1 MMDYKF
7 IENARLRRL
16 MQKARH
22 KRKVLDNPNR
32 IPEHKNAKITQKYK
46 NVIPIPSKKKNLR
59 KKQKSKLS
67 FLKTYVELKIQ
78 ERKEFLEGEMTS
90 LREERKLI
98 RPKSMEK
105 RRLKSPPI
113 KDLAVATKQLSS
125 MIRTGLPLL
134 DSLNI
139 ISDTAENPTIQYSF
153 KEIALGIS
161 KGSTMSEMLDKY
173 PEVFNEMYRA
183 LVNAGETAGLLP
195 TTLDRQ
201 AKLLESLAKI
211 KGQIKSALAYPSA
224 IAILTLVIVF
234 IMMIFVIPIFV
245 DIYDQSGAPLPGITQ
260 FLIDLSDQLRSIEF
274 YFKAIPSGIAI
285 YLFSKYLSTR
295 SSFIWWYDKTLLQ
308 LPITK
313 DLVTKSCLANFSRTL
328 SSLNSAGVPI
338 LESLTIAKK
347 TLKNKIF
354 SRIIE
359 NAYRDIQSGNPMH
372 KAFDKESVI
381 PIMFTSMFRIGEET
395 GELSEMITKLA
406 DFYEDEVSSSV
417 KSLTSIMEPLM
428 IIFVAVFVGI
438 ILIAMYLPMFSMM
451 STVG

>member
-1 MMDYKF
+1 
-7 IENARLRRL
+7 

-22 KRKVLDNPNR
+22 KRKVLNNPNR

-46 NVIPIPSKKKNLR
+46 NVIPIPPKNQNLR
-59 KKQKSKLS
+59 KKEKNKLS
-67 FLKTYVELKIQ
+67 ILKTYVELKIQ
-78 ERKEFLEGEMTS
+78 ERKEFMEGEMTP
-90 LREERKLI
+90 LREKRKSLKP
-98 RPKSMEK
+98 RSMEG

-134 DSLNI
+134 ESLKI
-139 ISDTAENPTIQYSF
+139 ISDTSENPTIRY
-153 KEIALGIS
+153 A
-161 KGSTMSEMLDKY
+161 
-173 PEVFNEMYRA
+173 FNE
-183 LVNAGETAGLLP
+183 
-195 TTLDRQ
+195 
-201 AKLLESLAKI
+201 
-211 KGQIKSALAYPSA
+211 
-224 IAILTLVIVF
+224 
-234 IMMIFVIPIFV
+234 
-245 DIYDQSGAPLPGITQ
+245 
-260 FLIDLSDQLRSIEF
+260 IDLSDQLRSIEF
-274 YFKAIPSGIAI
+274 YFKAIPSGIAF
-285 YLFSKYLSTR
+285 YLFYKYLSSR
-295 SSFIWWYDKTLLQ
+295 SAVLWWYDRTLLK

-338 LESLTIAKK
+338 LEALTIAKK
-347 TLKNKIF
+347 TLKNRIF
-354 SRIIE
+354 TRIIE
-359 NAYRDIQSGNPMH
+359 TAYIDIQAGNPMH

-428 IIFVAVFVGI
+428 IIFVAIFVGI

>member
-1 MMDYKF
+1 
-7 IENARLRRL
+7 
-16 MQKARH
+16 
-22 KRKVLDNPNR
+22 
-32 IPEHKNAKITQKYK
+32 
-46 NVIPIPSKKKNLR
+46 
-59 KKQKSKLS
+59 
-67 FLKTYVELKIQ
+67 
-78 ERKEFLEGEMTS
+78 MTS
-90 LREERKLI
+90 LREKRKLI
-98 RPKSMEK
+98 RPKSMGK

-211 KGQIKSALAYPSA
+211 KGQIKSAVLAYPSA

-260 FLIDLSDQLRSIEF
+260 FLIDLSDQIRSIQF

-285 YLFSKYLSTR
+285 YLLYKYLSSR
-295 SSFIWWYDKTLLQ
+295 SAFIWWYRQNIYFNYRLQKTWSQ
-308 LPITK
+308 N
-313 DLVTKSCLANFSRTL
+313 LVWL
-328 SSLNSAGVPI
+328 
-338 LESLTIAKK
+338 
-347 TLKNKIF
+347 IF
-354 SRIIE
+354 QE
-359 NAYRDIQSGNPMH
+359 H
-372 KAFDKESVI
+372 
-381 PIMFTSMFRIGEET
+381 
-395 GELSEMITKLA
+395 
-406 DFYEDEVSSSV
+406 
-417 KSLTSIMEPLM
+417 
-428 IIFVAVFVGI
+428 
-438 ILIAMYLPMFSMM
+438 YLH
-451 STVG
+451 

>member
-1 MMDYKF
+1 
-7 IENARLRRL
+7 
-16 MQKARH
+16 
-22 KRKVLDNPNR
+22 
-32 IPEHKNAKITQKYK
+32 
-46 NVIPIPSKKKNLR
+46 
-59 KKQKSKLS
+59 
-67 FLKTYVELKIQ
+67 
-78 ERKEFLEGEMTS
+78 MTS
-90 LREERKLI
+90 LREKRKLI
-98 RPKSMEK
+98 RSKSMGK

-134 DSLNI
+134 DS
-139 ISDTAENPTIQYSF
+139 QYYFRHRRKPNDSILF

-260 FLIDLSDQLRSIEF
+260 FLIDLSDQIRSIQF
-274 YFKAIPSGIAI
+274 YYKAIPSGIAI
-285 YLFSKYLSTR
+285 YLFSKYLSGR
-295 SSFIWWYDKTLLQ
+295 SAFIWWYDKTLLQ

-338 LESLTIAKK
+338 LEALTIAKK
-347 TLKNKIF
+347 LSKNKIF
-354 SRIIE
+354 NRIIE
-359 NAYRDIQSGNPMH
+359 NAYTDIQAGNPMH

-381 PIMFTSMFRIGEET
+381 PIMFTSMFRIEKKQVN
-395 GELSEMITKLA
+395 L
-406 DFYEDEVSSSV
+406 VR
-417 KSLTSIMEPLM
+417 
-428 IIFVAVFVGI
+428 
-438 ILIAMYLPMFSMM
+438 
-451 STVG
+451 

>member
-1 MMDYKF
+1 MDYKF
-7 IENARLRRL
+7 IENVKLRQL
-16 MQKARH
+16 MRKARY

-32 IPEHKNAKITQKYK
+32 PPKHEQAKIQQKYK
-46 NVIPIPSKKKNLR
+46 NVIPVPSRNKKAR
-59 KKQKSKLS
+59 KQQKSKIS

-78 ERKEFLEGEMTS
+78 ERKEFIEGDMPALKE
-90 LREERKLI
+90 RRKLI
-98 RPKSMEK
+98 KPKSMQG
-105 RRLKSPPI
+105 RRLKKPPM

-139 ISDTAENPTIQYSF
+139 ISDTSENTTIRYAF
-153 KEIALGIS
+153 KEIGLGIS
-161 KGSTMSEMLDKY
+161 KGATMSEMLDKY

-183 LVNAGETAGLLP
+183 LVSAGETAGLLP
-195 TTLDRQ
+195 STLDRQ

-211 KGQIKSALAYPSA
+211 RGQIKSALSYPTA
-224 IAILTLVIVF
+224 IAILTLVIVV
-234 IMMIFVIPIFV
+234 IMMLFVIPIFV

-260 FLIDLSDQLRSIEF
+260 LLIDISDQLRSKEF

-285 YLFSKYLSTR
+285 YLFYKYISNR
-295 SSFIWWYDKTLLQ
+295 SSVLWWYDKTLLQ

-338 LESLTIAKK
+338 LESLTISKK
-347 TLKNKIF
+347 TLKNRVF

-359 NAYRDIQSGNPMH
+359 KAYIDIQSGNPMH
-372 KAFDKESVI
+372 KALDKESVI
-381 PIMFTSMFRIGEET
+381 PVMFTSMFRIGEET

-406 DFYEDEVSSSV
+406 DFYEDEVDTSV

-451 STVG
+451 QTVG